1 MCYWFEEFYEVFVEF
16 FDLYDKYI
24 YDQSEWCFVV
34 ECDGEKVGLVELVE
48 INYVYCCVEFQIII
62 FLEYQGKGLV
72 ICVVKLAMDYGF
84 IVFNFYKLYLI
95 VDKENEKVI
104 YIYCKFGFLVEGEL
118 MYEFFING

>member
-1 MCYWFEEFYEVFVEF
+1 MCYWFEEFYEVFVEL

-72 ICVVKLAMDYGF
+72 ICVVKLVMDYGF

>member
-1 MCYWFEEFYEVFVEF
+1 
-16 FDLYDKYI
+16 
-24 YDQSEWCFVV
+24 
-34 ECDGEKVGLVELVE
+34 
-48 INYVYCCVEFQIII
+48 
-62 FLEYQGKGLV
+62 
-72 ICVVKLAMDYGF
+72 MDYGF